1 MVHPDHIDL
10 SRRERQIIDALYSL
24 GESSVSDVQAQLPGE
39 PSYSTV
45 RAQLGT
51 LVAKGHLSSRRDGN
65 RYLYA
70 PVVEKDQAG
79 ASAARRLIDTFFSG
93 SSAEAVVGLLS
104 SSPTLDS
111 EELDAIEAALDALR
125 AQRDS
130 SE

>member
-10 SRRERQIIDALYSL
+10 SRRERQIIDVLYNL
-24 GESSVSDVQAQLPGE
+24 GESAVSDVQTQLPGE
-39 PSYSTV
+39 PAYSTV

-51 LVAKGHLSSRRDGN
+51 LVSKGHVSSRRDGN

-93 SSAEAVVGLLS
+93 SSAQAVVGLLS
-104 SSPTLDS
+104 SSPNIDNK
-111 EELDAIEAALDALR
+111 ELDAIEDALAALR
-125 AQRDS
+125 EQQGRG
-130 SE
+130 